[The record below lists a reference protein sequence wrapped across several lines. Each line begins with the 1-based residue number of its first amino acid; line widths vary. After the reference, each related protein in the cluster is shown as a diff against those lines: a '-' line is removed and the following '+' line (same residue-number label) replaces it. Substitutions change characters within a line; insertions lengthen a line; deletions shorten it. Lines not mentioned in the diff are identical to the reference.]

1 MTECNL
7 PESPQ
12 GQLIAMAPTVYLLF
26 RMRKHL
32 HPLKVHRRV
41 CGIHRLG
48 RMRFLRQ
55 SPSYQARF
63 RLQATLQDSI

>member
-12 GQLIAMAPTVYLLF
+12 GQLIAMTSTVYSLF

-32 HPLKVHRRV
+32 RPLKLPRRV
-41 CGIHRLG
+41 CAIHRLG
-48 RMRFLRQ
+48 RMRFPRQ
-55 SPSYQARF
+55 SPSYLARF
-63 RLQATLQDSI
+63 RLQATPQDLI